1 MKDEEVKDQERA
13 KRKALPDVGRG
24 VFGAYIGA
32 LGRMGA
38 TAEAAVKLA
47 ISARTV
53 GTGETASRHSRQGGG
68 KAVGDNGRR
77 LPLGA
82 QLNALETWARNNR
95 RWAGDAMAWADKNFQ
110 YEGCGSRS
118 EVFRDVANNRV
129 IKLTDIEYSDVMA
142 ALDSFVLFN
151 LAADDANRYSLVGF
165 GRREGR
171 FCAILAQPFINGTG
185 IDYAATEKLTAND
198 IGRHLNRMLGRH
210 AITVKNPGEYDYIFE
225 NEDITIVDAIPGNVI
240 VLNGEKEG
248 DMGSAFHSCALHA
261 KRKRLVV
268 LDADFEFSCRARS
281 HLDSLLK

>member
-1 MKDEEVKDQERA
+1 MKDEEVTDQERA
-13 KRKALPDVGRG
+13 KRKAHPEDRRG

-53 GTGETASRHSRQGGG
+53 GTGETAARNSRQGGS

-82 QLNALETWARNNR
+82 QLNALETWARDNK

-118 EVFRDVANNRV
+118 EVFHDVANNRV

-151 LAADDANRYSLVGF
+151 LAADDVNRYSLVGF

-171 FCAILAQPFINGTG
+171 FCAILAQPFINGTS
-185 IDYAATEKLTAND
+185 IDYAAMEKLTAND

-240 VLNGEKEG
+240 VLNG
-248 DMGSAFHSCALHA
+248 
-261 KRKRLVV
+261 KRLVV
-268 LDADFEFSCRARS
+268 LDADFEFSRRARS
-281 HLDSLLK
+281 HLDFLLTRL